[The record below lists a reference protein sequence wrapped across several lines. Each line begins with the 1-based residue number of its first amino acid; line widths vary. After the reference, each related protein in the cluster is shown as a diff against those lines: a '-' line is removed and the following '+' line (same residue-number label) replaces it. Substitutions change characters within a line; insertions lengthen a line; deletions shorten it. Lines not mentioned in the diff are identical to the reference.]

1 MMAEQN
7 TSRFEPEPMAVER
20 CYDAMIIAPSPSCPA
35 QNAIFNLQ
43 SLIPEKGVSRI
54 GYAFGHN
61 CKSIV

>member
-1 MMAEQN
+1 MPIVLIDRASYGLGLGQI
-7 TSRFEPEPMAVER
+7 SA
-20 CYDAMIIAPSPSCPA
+20 SS
-35 QNAIFNLQ
+35 IFNLQ

>member
-1 MMAEQN
+1 MLRIRLHYIDQSP
-7 TSRFEPEPMAVER
+7 TKLCRSRRKVSS
-20 CYDAMIIAPSPSCPA
+20 YV
-35 QNAIFNLQ
+35 FNLQ